1 LGYVISKLV
10 KILESS
16 AYKHRDEVVL
26 DDFLLNE
33 VGVLRVYFKY
43 YYCFLL
49 LSFSVKALIN
59 PLSCFSRRS
68 FICSYCEESGGRERG
83 SVEEEEVAEETLGTS
98 GPAPEP
104 AAVSEV
110 VSPTSDGDVRASVEV
125 FVAIVVDESEEGA
138 EVLAEVL
145 AEAV

>member
-1 LGYVISKLV
+1 M
-10 KILESS
+10 
-16 AYKHRDEVVL
+16 
-26 DDFLLNE
+26 
-33 VGVLRVYFKY
+33 
-43 YYCFLL
+43 
-49 LSFSVKALIN
+49 
-59 PLSCFSRRS
+59 
-68 FICSYCEESGGRERG
+68 
-83 SVEEEEVAEETLGTS
+83 AEKTLGTS